1 MIKDNG
7 IGMSRAFQ
15 EKLFEPFSREDNS
28 MTNVT
33 QGTGL
38 GLSIAKSIITQMGGN
53 IEVDSWQGVGTTF
66 IVRLDLEKIKEKDS
80 TTSAERESRKKDE
93 NKNILK
99 FLKGRRIMLVED
111 NELNREIA
119 YELLSETGLIVDVA
133 ENGQEALKLLES
145 QPEYFYELIFMD
157 IQMPV
162 MNGYDTTKSIR
173 ARQEAYWQEIPVI
186 AMTANVFQEDESR
199 AAECG
204 MSGYIT
210 KPIDMNVIY
219 SVLEK
224 WLPKIYNS

>member
-1 MIKDNG
+1 
-7 IGMSRAFQ
+7 MSEEFQ
-15 EKLFEPFSREDNS
+15 KRLFEPFSREDNS

-38 GLSIAKSIITQMGGN
+38 GLSIAKSIINQMGGN
-53 IEVDSWQGVGTTF
+53 IEVVSHQGEGTTF
-66 IVRLDLEKIKEKDS
+66 SVRLDLTLAAEENVSQEGES
-80 TTSAERESRKKDE
+80 TKSEGETGRNGEDERNLD
-93 NKNILK
+93 

-111 NELNREIA
+111 NALNREIA
-119 YELLSETGLIVDVA
+119 YELLSEAGLLVDAV
-133 ENGQEALKLLES
+133 ENGREAIELLEK
-145 QPEYFYELIFMD
+145 QPEYYYELIFMD

-162 MNGYDTTKSIR
+162 MNGYEATKSIR
-173 ARQEAYWQEIPVI
+173 AKESDYWKGLPVI

-224 WLPKIYNS
+224 WLPKNYNS